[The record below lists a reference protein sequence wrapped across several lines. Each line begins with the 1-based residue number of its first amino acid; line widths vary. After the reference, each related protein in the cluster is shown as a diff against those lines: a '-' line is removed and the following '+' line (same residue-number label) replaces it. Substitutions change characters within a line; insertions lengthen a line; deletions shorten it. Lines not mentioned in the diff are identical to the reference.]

1 MLAPYCIPSDIT
13 WTCLVSQPSATTMS
27 AGRYRDTTGYNPRS
41 KIIEG
46 GSWTRV
52 EEVQILLSRV
62 LMLLSGWLLAAA
74 LTTTYVNECVLVRS
88 AMD

>member
-1 MLAPYCIPSDIT
+1 MSPTIVRHLREHGKFLKYAE
-13 WTCLVSQPSATTMS
+13 TTVANCSLEPEVQM
-27 AGRYRDTTGYNPRS
+27 
-41 KIIEG
+41 
-46 GSWTRV
+46 V

-62 LMLLSGWLLAAA
+62 LMLSSGWLLAAA